1 MSDKRHIKTMFPA
14 DIKRLAAYHES
25 KATPVD
31 NDDVVVLMLDDEF
44 LQEVERSG
52 NKRKFLADLGFNM
65 EKEADEIVRQKIDIG
80 DGYEVFDWTIV
91 EAGGGLKRPVGFKM
105 VKGKGFVSILTQG
118 NKYED

>member
-14 DIKRLAAYHES
+14 DIKRLVAFHES
-25 KATPVD
+25 KATPAD

-44 LQEVERSG
+44 LQDVERSG

-65 EKEADEIVRQKIDIG
+65 GKEADEIVRQKIDLG
-80 DGYEVFDWTIV
+80 DGYEVFDRTII
-91 EAGGGLKRPVGFKM
+91 ESGGLKSPVGFKT